1 MKHGHRLTKRQ
12 KILLA
17 GLALNPADWLYHKR
31 TPEGIEFIHRRT
43 GRLKLINRELCGSI
57 Y

>member
-1 MKHGHRLTKRQ
+1 MKHGHKLTKRQ
-12 KILLA
+12 KILLTD
-17 GLALNPADWLYHKR
+17 LALNPADWLYHKR
-31 TPEGIEFIHRRT
+31 TPDGLEFKHRRT